1 MGAFSAIVCELVSL
15 ISGFCSAAG
24 LSSGW
29 VPPPNPSEDEVGTTD
44 DAGIAEEP
52 PETED
57 ILEDVADDG
66 NGLVVELGSSGL
78 ISLLLG
84 ACWAS
89 LASLDSAVAVTTV
102 FDEIFC

>member
-1 MGAFSAIVCELVSL
+1 MGAFSAKFELVSL
-15 ISGFCSAAG
+15 ISGFCSAG
-24 LSSGW
+24 LSSGGG
-29 VPPPNPSEDEVGTTD
+29 PAKSEDEVGTAD
-44 DAGIAEEP
+44 DAGAEP

-57 ILEDVADDG
+57 ILEDVADG

-89 LASLDSAVAVTTV
+89 IASLDSALDGVAVTTV
-102 FDEIFC
+102 FDF

>member
-1 MGAFSAIVCELVSL
+1 MGAFSAKFELVSL
-15 ISGFCSAAG
+15 ISGFCSAG
-24 LSSGW
+24 LSSGG
-29 VPPPNPSEDEVGTTD
+29 PPKSEDEVGTTD
-44 DAGIAEEP
+44 DAGAEP

-57 ILEDVADDG
+57 ILEDVADG

-89 LASLDSAVAVTTV
+89 LASLDSALGMAVTTV
-102 FDEIFC
+102 FDF